1 MRISTAAVSIILSAI
16 APQGSSFSPGFGG
29 GGAGSKMATMKT
41 SFVSTSSISSTKT
54 SEEISATSADS
65 GEDKVVSDMSIE
77 ERTEN
82 LIAPISYSEMCK
94 EAASAMSD
102 AFNSKEGKINRQ
114 IVRVFLPRDPNNS
127 NLGLKY
133 ENDAITYTSNARA
146 MNDVALVPPD
156 ETWQG
161 GIMQLYRACAP
172 TSAEILREFAPDPA
186 GIPPKLME
194 DRSIDG
200 SGVDGIGLWV
210 TENVNP
216 KDDVSCFVQ
225 PTQETIDVI
234 EQLSAQAKERLVL
247 LINPQWRS
255 VDDALDAT
263 SKTDGFFG
271 KLASSLGGKGNSLK
285 RLDAMN
291 YNAVYTMEGY
301 VCKNR
306 DICLVKRF
314 DTNWR
319 VFVREEDGENYQ
331 AVGSSINR
339 PTYQDCDQMLTD
351 AGIYLS
357 YL

>member
-1 MRISTAAVSIILSAI
+1 
-16 APQGSSFSPGFGG
+16 
-29 GGAGSKMATMKT
+29 MATMKT

-161 GIMQLYRACAP
+161 EY
-172 TSAEILREFAPDPA
+172 
-186 GIPPKLME
+186 
-194 DRSIDG
+194 
-200 SGVDGIGLWV
+200 
-210 TENVNP
+210 
-216 KDDVSCFVQ
+216 
-225 PTQETIDVI
+225 
-234 EQLSAQAKERLVL
+234 ER
-247 LINPQWRS
+247 INYISFRCN
-255 VDDALDAT
+255 L
-263 SKTDGFFG
+263 
-271 KLASSLGGKGNSLK
+271 
-285 RLDAMN
+285 
-291 YNAVYTMEGY
+291 
-301 VCKNR
+301 
-306 DICLVKRF
+306 
-314 DTNWR
+314 
-319 VFVREEDGENYQ
+319 
-331 AVGSSINR
+331 
-339 PTYQDCDQMLTD
+339 
-351 AGIYLS
+351 
-357 YL
+357 